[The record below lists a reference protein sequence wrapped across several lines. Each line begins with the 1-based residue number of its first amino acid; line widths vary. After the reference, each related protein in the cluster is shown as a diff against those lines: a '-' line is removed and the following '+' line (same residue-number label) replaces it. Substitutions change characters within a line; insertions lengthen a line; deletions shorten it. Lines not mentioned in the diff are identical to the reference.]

1 MGTCLTV
8 VTGSSPNDLTVR
20 ASGQYCGGNG
30 LFLVEKKNAR
40 DLLATMGGVYICSAL
55 YKLIYVVVGENG
67 RARFDS
73 DYVMDLDP
81 KDIDACYLDGSL
93 ALVYPET
100 FGVGHNM
107 NSSAKSKPVVK
118 CNAEFH
124 FMYSDGKPK
133 FGIYATEDMTL
144 PKS

>member
-1 MGTCLTV
+1 
-8 VTGSSPNDLTVR
+8 
-20 ASGQYCGGNG
+20 
-30 LFLVEKKNAR
+30 
-40 DLLATMGGVYICSAL
+40 MGGVYICSAL
-55 YKLIYVVVGENG
+55 YKLVYVLKGEDA

-100 FGVGHNM
+100 FGVGQFGVGHYM

-124 FMYSDGKPK
+124 FMYS
-133 FGIYATEDMTL
+133 
-144 PKS
+144 